1 MSEEPNARRVQWA
14 DVWGLDRSERRC
26 RPRPVQIII
35 SDPIQ

>member
-1 MSEEPNARRVQWA
+1 MSVETSYAPSPAHRCL
-14 DVWGLDRSERRC
+14 GLDRSERRC